1 LDLEEVVLHQ
11 ITHQA
16 LGEEGVVEEVG
27 VALGEEDV
35 EEVVVVGEAL
45 STLSIHI
52 LILYHLVV
60 EIMDM
65 VEAVMFVERR
75 NR

>member
-1 LDLEEVVLHQ
+1 MDLEEVVLHQ

-16 LGEEGVVEEVG
+16 LGEEGVVEEVD

-35 EEVVVVGEAL
+35 EEVVVVGEA
-45 STLSIHI
+45 LSIHI

-75 NR
+75 NK